1 MGTLGVFMPRHFML
15 RAFLSLIVIGTAV
28 FGSISGFT
36 DNYGLPF
43 IVNISDAHHATLEP
57 FKGIALPPGL
67 TAGDRFDPELQP
79 RGTRIAIMRSTGN
92 SILPKNHT
100 YDFVIAHGG
109 GTVTVPVTTVNALQT
124 TQLRLY
130 IWIGFLANTGLSVL
144 ALLILWWGRDRVALG
159 MAILTLSYVIA
170 DFGLTLRAAD
180 GVMGVIL
187 LTAAGCMFLLGRV
200 GFYVMADAMARPMLG
215 RRTRA
220 GFLAAFVAM
229 LLAGATLYQ
238 LGGPLFYIYLGWA
251 GSNAFLGGLLWSAV
265 YLVPIAMLL
274 ACYRKAPTAQRLRL
288 RWMLIGS
295 VVFIFGIAMANTT
308 IFGIGGYVLNV
319 SCMLLGSAG
328 FLYAVLRHRLVDV
341 SIVIDRTLVYG
352 ATATVVIGVISAVEA
367 IAQDAALGKNASL
380 ALQAGVSLGLGIA
393 LVALH
398 KRFDTWVERLLF
410 RRRHKAGQAL
420 RGFAQECAFIEQESS
435 LLDRTIHLLKQHTRA
450 PGAVLYERTDAGY
463 MATRQLPKG
472 HYPHTVD
479 VDDPV
484 PVALRA
490 GRDEVGLLEAGSG
503 LGNDGYAFPMTVRGN
518 LLGFVVVAHRPS
530 ERYSKEERA
539 LLAHVIHEA
548 GIALFAARARSQAAF
563 LNELANEDELPE
575 PWRVRARKLI
585 LGAREA

>member
-1 MGTLGVFMPRHFML
+1 MPRHFLL
-15 RAFLSLIVIGTAV
+15 RALLSLMVIGTAV
-28 FGSISGFT
+28 SGAIAGFT

-43 IVNISDAHHATLEP
+43 IVNISGAHHATLEP

-67 TAGDRFDPELQP
+67 AAGDRLDPELQP

-124 TQLRLY
+124 AQLRFY
-130 IWIGFLANTGLSVL
+130 IWVGLLANTGLSVL

-159 MAILTLSYVIA
+159 MAILTLSYVVA
-170 DFGLTLRAAD
+170 DFGFTLHAAD
-180 GVMGVIL
+180 GVIGVIL
-187 LTAAGCMFLLGRV
+187 LTAAGCMFLLGRI

-215 RRTRA
+215 SRTRKA
-220 GFLAAFVAM
+220 FLAVFVAM

-251 GSNAFLGGLLWSAV
+251 GSNAFLGGLIWSAV

-274 ACYRKAPTAQRLRL
+274 AGYRKAPTAQRLRL

-295 VVFIFGIAMANTT
+295 VVFIFGVAMANTT

-328 FLYAVLRHRLVDV
+328 FLYAVLRHRVVDV
-341 SIVIDRTLVYG
+341 SIIIDRTLVYG

-367 IAQDAALGKNASL
+367 VVQSAALGKNASL

-398 KRFDTWVERLLF
+398 KRFDAWVERLLF
-410 RRRHKAGQAL
+410 RRRYKAAQAL
-420 RGFAQECAFIEQESS
+420 RDFAEQCAFIEQEAA
-435 LLDRTIHLLKQHTRA
+435 LLDRSIHLLKQHTRA
-450 PGAVLYERTDAGY
+450 PGAVLYEYDGHGY
-463 MATRQLPKG
+463 AAIRQLPRG
-472 HYPHTVD
+472 HYPD
-479 VDDPV
+479 AIDIDDPV
-484 PVALRA
+484 AVALRA
-490 GRDEVGLLEAGSG
+490 GRSEVGLGEAGSS

-518 LLGFVVVAHRPS
+518 LLGFVVLAHRPS
-530 ERYSKEERA
+530 ERYTKEERS
-539 LLAHVIHEA
+539 LLEHVVHEA
-548 GIALFAARARSQAAF
+548 GIALFAARARSQAEF
-563 LNELANEDELPE
+563 LREAAGDDALPE

-585 LGAREA
+585 LGARET

>member
-1 MGTLGVFMPRHFML
+1 ML

-28 FGSISGFT
+28 FGTITGLT

-43 IVNISDAHHATLEP
+43 IVNISDAHHATLKP

-67 TAGDRFDPELQP
+67 TAGDRLDPEQQP
-79 RGTRIAIMRSTGN
+79 RGTRIAIMRFTSN

-100 YDFVIAHGG
+100 YDFVIARGG

-124 TQLRLY
+124 AQLRLY
-130 IWIGFLANTGLSVL
+130 IWIGLLANTGLSVL

-159 MAILTLSYVIA
+159 MAILTLSYVFA
-170 DFGLTLRAAD
+170 DFGITLYPTD

-187 LTAAGCMFLLGRV
+187 LIAAGCMFLFGRI
-200 GFYVMADAMARPMLG
+200 GFYVMADAMARSMLG
-215 RRTRA
+215 SRTRKA
-220 GFLAAFVAM
+220 FLTVFLLM

-238 LGGPLFYIYLGWA
+238 IGGPLFYIYLGWA
-251 GSNAFLGGLLWSAV
+251 GSNVFLGGLVWSAV
-265 YLVPIAMLL
+265 YLVPVAMLL

-295 VVFIFGIAMANTT
+295 VVFIFGVAMANTT

-328 FLYAVLRHRLVDV
+328 FLYAVLRHRVVDV
-341 SIVIDRTLVYG
+341 SIIIDRTLVYG

-367 IAQDAALGKNASL
+367 LVQDAALGKNASL

-398 KRFDTWVERLLF
+398 KRFDAWVERLLF

-420 RGFAQECAFIEQESS
+420 RDFAEECAFIEQESS
-435 LLDRTIHLLKQHTRA
+435 LLDRTIHVLKQHTRA
-450 PGAVLYERTDAGY
+450 PGAVLYERTEAGY
-463 MATRQLPKG
+463 TATRQLPEG
-472 HYPHTVD
+472 HYPHSID

-490 GRDEVGLLEAGSG
+490 GRSEAGLLESGSR
-503 LGNDGYAFPMTVRGN
+503 LGNDGFAFPMTVRGD
-518 LLGFVVVAHRPS
+518 LLGFVVLAHRPS
-530 ERYSKEERA
+530 ERYTKEERS
-539 LLAHVIHEA
+539 LLAHVTHEA

-563 LNELANEDELPE
+563 LREAAGDNALPE